1 MHTGCALEDIFSK
14 STVHSASRLEE
25 DRNMKVSLAFPGC
38 CFLEQHTEEKPIVY
52 MLLELMILYCIEQ
65 NQTKP
70 TMYSK
75 QGKRWVQLCTS
86 YTISGKEQTW
96 SSAKCDSF
104 HVRKAGPWVVTSP
117 EAGHPMYVGVSC
129 QLSILLLAFP
139 GFMSSIGYQSIVASK
154 TVLNLRWTSLK
165 ETVKGSECVCLQ
177 ETEFVLCFLVHYRS
191 ASHATHGRIQH
202 TRRTG

>member
-14 STVHSASRLEE
+14 STVHSASGLEE

-38 CFLEQHTEEKPIVY
+38 CLVEQHTEEKPIVY
-52 MLLELMILYCIEQ
+52 MLLELMILYCIEK

-75 QGKRWVQLCTS
+75 QGKRWVRLCTS

-117 EAGHPMYVGVSC
+117 WVWTPNVCWG
-129 QLSILLLAFP
+129 QLSIIHASL
-139 GFMSSIGYQSIVASK
+139 GFSWFYVFHR
-154 TVLNLRWTSLK
+154 VLK
-165 ETVKGSECVCLQ
+165 YC
-177 ETEFVLCFLVHYRS
+177 CFKNRS
-191 ASHATHGRIQH
+191 
-202 TRRTG
+202 